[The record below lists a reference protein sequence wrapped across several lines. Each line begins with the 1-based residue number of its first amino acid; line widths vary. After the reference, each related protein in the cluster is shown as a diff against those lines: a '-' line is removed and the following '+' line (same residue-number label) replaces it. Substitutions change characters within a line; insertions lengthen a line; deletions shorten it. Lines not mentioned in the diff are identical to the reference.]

1 MPRVGEAYMG
11 GESILW
17 PAIVKSISD
26 DFTQGAEISG
36 ERL

>member
-1 MPRVGEAYMG
+1 MPRVGEAYIG
-11 GESILW
+11 EESILR
-17 PAIVKSISD
+17 PAIVKSIRD